1 MTIGRCGLTCHRAT
15 AEEEEEEEE
24 ENIGVA
30 KWLRRRCLRKAG
42 ESSLPAVLRRRS
54 GAKSVETHR
63 SRHFGVV
70 CSLLPLAV
78 PCGATWRL
86 CMQICS
92 GIAAAV
98 EAGGWGRLLVEVGI
112 SHFSKS
118 AFTPPSCLDGVQGL
132 PFHRKCEFTLQEV

>member
-1 MTIGRCGLTCHRAT
+1 MGLTT
-15 AEEEEEEEE
+15 A
-24 ENIGVA
+24 
-30 KWLRRRCLRKAG
+30 KRLRRKCQRGAG
-42 ESSLPAVLRRRS
+42 ESSVPAVLRRRS
-54 GAKSVETHR
+54 AAKSVETNPVHYL
-63 SRHFGVV
+63 GVV